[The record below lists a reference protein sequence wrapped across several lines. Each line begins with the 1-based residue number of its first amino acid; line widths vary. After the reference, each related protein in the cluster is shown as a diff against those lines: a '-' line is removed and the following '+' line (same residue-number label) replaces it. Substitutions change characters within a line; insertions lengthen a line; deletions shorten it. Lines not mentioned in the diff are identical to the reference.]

1 MMASSLLF
9 SSVLKVEHKIRVS
22 FIVLLGMGVS
32 SLFCG
37 SISATYIGWFFFTGC
52 CICLGAFGNVHT
64 IPLTAYMQ
72 ENISPEKMGRTFS
85 VFTLISSV
93 TMPIG
98 LIFSSPL
105 AEKVGVN
112 IWFLISGFCMI
123 MLTVLVV
130 IRYVLKAR
138 SKK

>member
-1 MMASSLLF
+1 M
-9 SSVLKVEHKIRVS
+9 EKIKKWKLQ
-22 FIVLLGMGVS
+22 FIIVALGQA
-32 SLFCG
+32 
-37 SISATYIGWFFFTGC
+37 ISM
-52 CICLGAFGNVHT
+52 L
-64 IPLTAYMQ
+64 
-72 ENISPEKMGRTFS
+72 ENISPEKMGRAFS
-85 VFTLISSV
+85 VL
-93 TMPIG
+93 TMLIG
-98 LIFSSPL
+98 LIFSSSI